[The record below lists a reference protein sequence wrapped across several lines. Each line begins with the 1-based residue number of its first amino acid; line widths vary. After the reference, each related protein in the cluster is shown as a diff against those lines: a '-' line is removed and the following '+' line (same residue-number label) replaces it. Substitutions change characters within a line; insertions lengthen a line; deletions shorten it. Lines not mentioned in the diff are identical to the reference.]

1 MNMGIIASS
10 RLRASAIR
18 PFIIEV
24 DTSKAGSASDSFQFT
39 GAEGNYDVVAKQG
52 GSIVETFNDLSSQET
67 ITFSNGSGVY
77 VLEVT
82 AKEINN
88 FREIRF
94 ANGGDK
100 NKIVDIKQWGNI
112 LWRTMDRAY
121 FGCLSLSVSATDSP
135 DLSNC
140 TSLQQMFQDA
150 GNANPATENWD
161 VSNIRN
167 FSSMFYDSGFNN
179 IVNNW
184 NTSSGI
190 EMKNLFIGTP
200 FNQPLNNWDVSNVT
214 EMKNMF
220 LNASSFNQDLSE
232 WCVTNI
238 ASEPLNFDTGAN
250 SWVLPNSR
258 PIWGTCP

>member
-1 MNMGIIASS
+1 MNMGIIAAS
-10 RLRASAIR
+10 RLRASAFS

-24 DTSKAGSASDSFQFT
+24 DTTKAGTPSDQFQFT
-39 GAEGNYDVVAKQG
+39 DAEGDYDVIAKQND
-52 GSIVETFNDLSSQET
+52 IVVANFNDLSGEQT
-67 ITFSNGSGVY
+67 ITLPSSGVY
-77 VLEVT
+77 DLEVKS
-82 AKEINN
+82 KEVNGFN
-88 FREIRF
+88 RIRF
-94 ANGGDK
+94 ANRGDK

-140 TSLQQMFQDA
+140 TSLQQMFKDA
-150 GNANPATENWD
+150 KNANPDTTNWD

>member
-1 MNMGIIASS
+1 MGIISAS
-10 RLRASAIR
+10 RLRASVNTNA
-18 PFIIEV
+18 FIIEV
-24 DTSKAGSASDSFQFT
+24 DTSKTGVSNNNQFQFT
-39 GAEGNYDVVAKQG
+39 GAEGNYDVVAKQND
-52 GSIVETFNDLSSQET
+52 IVVATFDNLSGEQT
-67 ITFSNGSGVY
+67 ITLPSSGIY
-77 VLEVT
+77 VLEVS
-82 AKEINN
+82 AKEANGFN
-88 FREIRF
+88 RIRF
-94 ANGGDK
+94 NTRGDR

-112 LWRTMDRAY
+112 LWRSMDRAF
-121 FGCLSLSVSATDSP
+121 FGCFNLSVSATDSP
-135 DLSNC
+135 DLRNC
-140 TSLQQMFQDA
+140 TTLQQMFQDA
-150 GNANPATENWD
+150 KNANPATENWD
-161 VSNIRN
+161 VSNIRD

-190 EMKNLFIGTP
+190 EMKNIFIGTP

-214 EMKNMF
+214 DMKNMF

-238 ASEPLNFDTGAN
+238 ASEPSNFDTGAN